1 MSGVGT
7 FDTRH
12 TVELAR
18 QAEQAG
24 ADGVLV
30 VSPYY
35 SRPPQDALE
44 AHFREVADASGLPL
58 VLYDIPGRT
67 GTRIEPETLIRL
79 AEHPRIVAVKD
90 CSYDFLGTQKV
101 LGRTDLAYYAGC
113 DEHVL
118 ALYAVGAAGYVST
131 VANVVPAQLRAILD
145 AFEAG
150 DTPVSARLQQRATPL
165 IELMMAAGLPCTVT
179 AKALLNSLG
188 LPGVRCVRRC
198 GPPTG
203 MRSTDWWRLTR
214 SSSPDD
220 RGGPESAPGTHRSAK
235 TGAQYLVSMS
245 LYVPLSGTTL
255 SLPIVTST
263 SLGRYVSSRLVVR
276 SQAMS
281 RLSSAQASRW
291 SPRTL
296 VISFPVRGSRIEE
309 YDFPGDPPTSL
320 VRPRAAS
327 RRFGDSRASTSARRY
342 FSSGG
347 AAILSPS
354 RP

>member
-1 MSGVGT
+1 MTNPAPSAPPPFGRALCAMVTPFTEAGALDLPGAQLLAVRLVSEGCDGLVLSGTTGESPTTSDAEKAALVAAVREAVGEGVPLVSGVGT
-7 FDTRH
+7 SDTRH

-101 LGRTDLAYYAGC
+101 LGRTELAYYAGC
-113 DEHVL
+113 DEHIL

-131 VANVVPAQLRAILD
+131 VANVVPARLRAILD

-165 IELMMAAGLPCTVT
+165 IELMMAAGLPGTVT

-188 LPGVRCVRRC
+188 LPGGSVR
-198 GPPTG
+198 
-203 MRSTDWWRLTR
+203 
-214 SSSPDD
+214 
-220 RGGPESAPGTHRSAK
+220 AP
-235 TGAQYLVSMS
+235 L
-245 LYVPLSGTTL
+245 
-255 SLPIVTST
+255 
-263 SLGRYVSSRLVVR
+263 
-276 SQAMS
+276 
-281 RLSSAQASRW
+281 
-291 SPRTL
+291 
-296 VISFPVRGSRIEE
+296 
-309 YDFPGDPPTSL
+309 
-320 VRPRAAS
+320 RAAG
-327 RRFGDSRASTSARRY
+327 RDAVDGLV
-342 FSSGG
+342 
-347 AAILSPS
+347 AAYEEFVAG
-354 RP
+354 